1 MHNFISADNVLIFDA
16 VSRHWLL
23 FENPRQVLITHN
35 LKDVLPLLQQ
45 IESEVNTAQLYAA
58 GFLSYEAASA
68 FDAALCTHP
77 PGEFPLLWFGIYD
90 TPAPFSFAAHSQ
102 GKIEPLNWQADI
114 SETQYQQAFQKIK
127 RHIRDGD
134 TYQVNYTFR
143 LKAPFS
149 GDPWRL
155 FVQLIRAQGNGFA
168 AYVHTDD
175 WVICSASPELFWVL
189 DGEILLSRPM
199 KGTASRGLW
208 SANDR
213 QQALWLVHSQKNR
226 AENVMIVD
234 MERNDMGRIARIG
247 SVEVTHLFAVKKY
260 PTVWQMTS
268 TVRCQTTASSSEIF
282 RALFPAASIT
292 GAPKV
297 RTTRIIAE
305 LENSPRNIYTGSIG
319 FMGPGR
325 QAQFNVAIRTVL
337 INKKNQTAEYGVGG
351 GIVWESDLAGE
362 FQECHTK
369 ARILFQEQP
378 EFDLL
383 ETILWTPN
391 EGYFLLNHH
400 LQRLRES
407 AEYFSFEIDTGHIH
421 TRLRQAEQGFSRHP
435 QRVRLCI
442 SRNGQIRIE
451 IKPLEPLPAPYRIR
465 LAKEPINRENRFLY
479 HKTTHRQVYETA
491 LRQAPE
497 YTDVVLWNEQGEITE
512 SCIANIVME
521 KNGKFITPP
530 VESGL
535 LPGTYRQ
542 WLLEQGKIEKEKIT
556 ISDLQKCDKIYLIN
570 AVRGMWEVVVDFPGK

>member
-1 MHNFISADNVLIFDA
+1 MHNPLSADSVLIFDA
-16 VSRHWLL
+16 VSQHWLL
-23 FENPRQVLITHN
+23 FENPRQVLTTHN
-35 LKDVLPLLQQ
+35 LKDALPLLQQ
-45 IESEVNTAQLYAA
+45 IESEVNTGQLYAA

-90 TPAPFSFAAHSQ
+90 APISFSFPDQIQ

-114 SETQYQQAFQKIK
+114 SETQYRQAFQKIK

-149 GDPWRL
+149 GDPWNL
-155 FVQLIRAQGNGFA
+155 FVRLVRGQGNGFA
-168 AYVHTDD
+168 AYINTDD
-175 WVICSASPELFWVL
+175 WAICSASPELFFTL
-189 DGEILLSRPM
+189 DGETSLSRPM
-199 KGTASRGLW
+199 KGTAPRGLW
-208 SANDR
+208 LANDR
-213 QQALWLVHSQKNR
+213 QQALWLANSQKNR

-234 MERNDMGRIARIG
+234 MVRNDMGRIARIG
-247 SVEVTHLFAVKKY
+247 SIAVTNLFAVEKY

-268 TVRCQTTASSSEIF
+268 TVRCLTTASLLEIF

-319 FMGPGR
+319 FMSPGR

-337 INKKNQTAEYGVGG
+337 IDKKNQTAEYGVGG
-351 GIVWESDLAGE
+351 GIVWESDSAGE
-362 FQECHTK
+362 FQECRTK
-369 ARILFQEQP
+369 AQILFQEQP

-383 ETILWTPN
+383 ETILWTPD
-391 EGYFLLNHH
+391 EGYFLLNYH

-407 AEYFSFEIDTGHIH
+407 AEYFSFEIDISHIC
-421 TRLRQAEQGFSRHP
+421 TRLRMAEQNFSRYP
-435 QRVRLCI
+435 QRVRLGV
-442 SRNGQIRIE
+442 SPSGQARIE
-451 IKPLEPLPAPYRIR
+451 TTRLKPFPVPYRIR

-479 HKTTHRQVYETA
+479 HKTTHRQVYEAA
-491 LRQAPE
+491 LRQAPG
-497 YTDVVLWNEQGEITE
+497 YTDVLLWNEQGEVTE
-512 SCIANIVME
+512 SCIANIVVE
-521 KNGKFITPP
+521 KNGQFITPP
-530 VESGL
+530 IESGL

-542 WLLEQGKIEKEKIT
+542 WMLKQGKIVEDRLT
-556 ISDLQKCDKIYLIN
+556 LSDLQKCNKIYLIN
-570 AVRGMWEVVVDFPGK
+570 AVRGMWEIKMDW